1 MASDFSRRQFLASST
16 ALGTALALGLPL
28 SAQAAE
34 QITYW
39 HHFTSQSEM
48 EGLAAVVALY
58 DTEGGHTVTA
68 EGIPNA
74 EYMSK
79 ITTATVAN
87 SLPDTM
93 MITAERLADIHALG
107 AIQPL
112 TERVNGWANKGDFPE
127 AAWNGITLGGDIFG
141 IPAFTF
147 VNWAYYRKDWF
158 EEAGIAIPTTM
169 EEFREAAIKITDPS
183 KGRYG
188 FGLRGGD
195 GGQGLLHDVFDSYG
209 ALEYSDGKASLNVDK
224 AREAVAFYAG
234 LYTTDKVVPESS
246 PNDSYRQIMEGFK
259 TGQTGMI
266 WHHTGSLVELTSVLD
281 DDQIGTFVRPAGPVA
296 QIARI
301 AFQYNGLSRSANV
314 DPSWDWVTLWG
325 DPDAAV
331 ALLEATGYFPASKTA
346 AQDPRITG
354 NPIYQAAIDSVAIG
368 VPYPQIVGLTPWL
381 KDDALAEFQKVMV
394 GRATVDEAVDAMA
407 RSLDRAMR

>member
-1 MASDFSRRQFLASST
+1 MASDFSRRHFLAGST
-16 ALGTALALGLPL
+16 ALGTALAVGLPRG
-28 SAQAAE
+28 AQAADN
-34 QITYW
+34 ITYW

-48 EGLAAVVALY
+48 EGLAAVAAVY
-58 DTEGGHTVTA
+58 DAEGDHTVTP

-79 ITTATVAN
+79 ITTATVAG

-93 MITAERLADIHALG
+93 MITAERLADMHALG
-107 AIQPL
+107 AVMPL
-112 TERVNGWANKGDFPE
+112 TDRINGWANKADFPQ
-127 AAWNGITLGGDIFG
+127 AAWDGITLGGDIYG

-158 EEAGIAIPTTM
+158 EEAGLELPTTM
-169 EEFREAAIKITDPS
+169 EEFREAAIKLTDPS
-183 KGRYG
+183 RGRFG

-195 GGQGLLHDVFDSYG
+195 GGQSFLHDVLDSYG
-209 ALEYSDGKASLNVDK
+209 ALDYSDGKASLDTDK
-224 AREAVAFYAG
+224 AREALAFYTG
-234 LYTTDKVVPESS
+234 LYTTDNVVPESS

-266 WHHTGSLVELTSVLD
+266 WHHTGSLVELTSVLNP
-281 DDQIGTFVRPAGPVA
+281 DQIGTFVRPAGPAARV
-296 QIARI
+296 ARI
-301 AFQYNGLSRSANV
+301 AFQYNGLSPSANA

-325 DPDAAV
+325 SPDAAV
-331 ALLEATGYFPASKTA
+331 ALLQATGYFPASLTA

-354 NPIYQAAIDSVAIG
+354 NPIYQAAIDSVGIG
-368 VPYPQIVGLTPWL
+368 TPYPQIVGLTPWL
-381 KDDALAEFQKVMV
+381 KDDALAEMQKVMV